1 MSTSQLAWRTLHD
14 VGLATWFGG
23 SVFGSVALP
32 REPSQLPTDLHV
44 APAEKK
50 RKDPDA
56 ASDVLSAV
64 ESATWTRWQPVLA
77 GSVIAHLVGGAGLL
91 AWNWQ
96 RHRHQQ
102 GVATT
107 TVVKTAVTAA
117 AIGLTV
123 GAAIDGMKAERLRE
137 QAENGGDGPD
147 VRRSRE
153 RIAKRMRV
161 VGPLIPATT
170 GALLVLGALESEEQ
184 QPRSIA
190 EGVLHKTLDTA
201 RDLLPGAA

>member
-1 MSTSQLAWRTLHD
+1 MPTSELAWRTLHD

-50 RKDPDA
+50 KDPDPA
-56 ASDVLSAV
+56 TDVLSAV
-64 ESATWTRWQPVLA
+64 ESATWMRWQPVLA
-77 GSVIAHLVGGAGLL
+77 GSVVAHLVGGVGLL

-102 GVATT
+102 GVAAT

-117 AIGLTV
+117 AIGLTI
-123 GAAIDGMKAERLRE
+123 GAAVDGMKAERLRE
-137 QAENGGDGPD
+137 QAENGGDGPE

-170 GALLVLGALESEEQ
+170 GALLVLGAIESDEQ
-184 QPRSIA
+184 KPRAIA
-190 EGVLHKTLDTA
+190 EGVLHRTLDSA